1 MMDDTALSQFSAPGQ
16 IKVTL
21 LLSGGQQYTLFLKRE
36 EPLLKDLMS
45 AVVNRAQPQTTAK
58 LFQIPI
64 DSGYASLCVASTDII
79 GVVTQP
85 PLLLQTATPG
95 STAVSTV
102 ETPLPTTSLMQ
113 SPSQSEL
120 MQSELMQSDLMRSDV
135 FPSSY
140 VQLHN
145 FLSGAEH
152 AKLLQYVDKRE
163 SGFVPTQTSTGEE
176 NYRKSWILYDF
187 PEFSRLVQSHI
198 REQLPQVL
206 DQLNLPQFSPSEIEV
221 QLTAHNDGNYYK
233 IHNDNGS
240 PDTATRL
247 LTYVYYFYREPKPFD
262 GGELLIY
269 DSQVENGFYVQADS
283 YQTVDPINNSVVFFL
298 SRYLHEVLP
307 IRCPSQQFADSRFTI
322 NGWIRQG

>member
-1 MMDDTALSQFSAPGQ
+1 MMDTALSQFSAPDQ

-45 AVVNRAQPQTTAK
+45 AVVNRAQPQGAAK

-64 DSGYASLCVASTDII
+64 DSGYASLCVASPDII

-85 PLLLQTATPG
+85 PLLLKATTPTG
-95 STAVSTV
+95 TSVSTV

-113 SPSQSEL
+113 SEVL
-120 MQSELMQSDLMRSDV
+120 
-135 FPSSY
+135 PSSY

-145 FLSGAEH
+145 FLSEADH
-152 AKLLQYVDKRE
+152 ARLLTYVQTRE

-187 PEFSRLVQSHI
+187 PEFSGLVQSRI
-198 REQLPQVL
+198 REQLPNVL
-206 DQLNLPQFSPSEIEV
+206 DQLNLPQFMPSDIEV

-233 IHNDNGS
+233 VHNDNGS
-240 PDTATRL
+240 ADTATRL
-247 LTYVYYFYREPKPFD
+247 LTYVYYFY
-262 GGELLIY
+262 
-269 DSQVENGFYVQADS
+269 
-283 YQTVDPINNSVVFFL
+283 QT
-298 SRYLHEVLP
+298 
-307 IRCPSQQFADSRFTI
+307 
-322 NGWIRQG
+322 